1 MTNEVLSVMTSLLKK
16 LLACSYIT
24 LGAFQFSACSTID
37 DNTAD
42 CESDF
47 LIEYEVRLKTNMKT
61 ELQTEL
67 RNRFENDVANLLEDS
82 LKNIFREF
90 AHDIDLSFFNTNIH
104 KLSYYLHRQ
113 MEAEQAVYTLELP
126 VDEYNHL
133 ALANIDEEKEV
144 ILQRGEVSKN
154 YYLQQEKGDTINGHN
169 TGLFSARKHL
179 NVEYGKSQSFEVVL
193 SMVNC
198 ANILVVKT
206 NGVEYKDMQVAC
218 RGFADGFYVADS
230 AYTHDTNPVLRDYR
244 VTRPPVEREVF
255 YAVSFPSYDTAEEA
269 QADTRDDSET
279 ARMRSIWQMYVNV
292 TMPDNTITRTTL
304 YIDKPLPAGQIKVV
318 YALLKVDGSVVS
330 PNVEIGTSV
339 EFNWKEGLA
348 PNPGI

>member
-1 MTNEVLSVMTSLLKK
+1 MTSLLKK
-16 LLACSYIT
+16 LLAWGCIT
-24 LGAFQFSACSTID
+24 LWGSLFTACSTID
-37 DNTAD
+37 DNAAD

-47 LIEYEVRLKTNMKT
+47 HIEYEVRLKTNLQT

-67 RNRFENDVANLLEDS
+67 RNRFEDNVANLLQDS
-82 LKNIFREF
+82 LKNIFSEF
-90 AHDIDLSFFNTNIH
+90 AHDIDLSFFNTNVH
-104 KLSYYLHRQ
+104 KLTYYVHRQ

-126 VDEYNHL
+126 VSEYNHL
-133 ALANIDEEKEV
+133 ALANIDKEKEV
-144 ILQRGEVSKN
+144 DMSRGDIPSV
-154 YYLQQEKGDTINGHN
+154 YYLRQEKGDTIYGHS
-169 TGLFSARKHL
+169 TGLFSARKRL
-179 NVEYGKSQSFEVVL
+179 NVEFGKSQTFEVLL

-230 AYTHDTNPVLRDYR
+230 VYTHNEHPVLRDYR
-244 VTRPPVEREVF
+244 VTKPPVEREVF

-269 QADTRDDSET
+269 QTDTRDDSET
-279 ARMRSIWQMYVNV
+279 ARLRSIWQMYVNV

-304 YIDKPLPAGQIKVV
+304 YIDEPLSAGQIKVV
-318 YALLKVDGSVVS
+318 YALLKDDGSVYS

-339 EFNWKEGLA
+339 EFNWREGLG